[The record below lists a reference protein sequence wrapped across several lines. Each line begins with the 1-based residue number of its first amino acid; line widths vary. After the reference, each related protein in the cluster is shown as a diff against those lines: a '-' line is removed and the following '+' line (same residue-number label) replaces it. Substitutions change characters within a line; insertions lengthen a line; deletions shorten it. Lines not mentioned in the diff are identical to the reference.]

1 MARETR
7 LFRVGDWALDVPVPN
22 PGLQK
27 WLNGPEC
34 EAALKDVVEEIYRYY
49 INYLP
54 VKTGRLRSKASTV
67 VKRVGVPGQTRRYH
81 GWVTNSA
88 LSYRKT
94 KGKPYPRF
102 IEYGK
107 ANVDAEGNRTG
118 TRTKA
123 GMQLRNAA
131 WQVANRRFGAQ
142 AAAAVLGGMSG
153 AGTDLGQARPAPKR
167 DSGGTP
173 TPVEKLAELAKG
185 TPRKKQLS
193 PQEKEA
199 RRVAMINAQRSRMG
213 GNPQPPQQRP
223 PQQRPPQPPAPS
235 PRAQPPQRPT
245 APPRAQPPQPPQPPR
260 PAQPPQPPRPRPN
273 PPAPA
278 APSLPPGYKSN
289 PKGKGSQVI
298 NSKGQFTRVGPPK
311 SPSARKPRR
320 RK

>member
-173 TPVEKLAELAKG
+173 TSVERLAELAKG

-199 RRVAMINAQRSRMG
+199 RRVAMINAQRARRAG
-213 GNPQPPQQRP
+213 EAENKEARRVARLGNSPQPPQ
-223 PQQRPPQPPAPS
+223 
-235 PRAQPPQRPT
+235 PRTPQPPQRPT
-245 APPRAQPPQPPQPPR
+245 APPRAQPPQPPQ
-260 PAQPPQPPRPRPN
+260 
-273 PPAPA
+273 
-278 APSLPPGYKSN
+278 
-289 PKGKGSQVI
+289 
-298 NSKGQFTRVGPPK
+298 
-311 SPSARKPRR
+311 R